1 MIYRIFL
8 ELFKSK
14 SPLREC
20 SQDHET
26 EHRSVFPIGVKA
38 PYSNPPIR
46 EWLISCPRLPL
57 GNLGRYRDIL
67 SYPPLQLISSIC
79 FLLFHKTERTPFIPN
94 PIRPPLLFP
103 LLPLRIRE
111 PCSLSP
117 LFLSRGG
124 NPAHLSSKT
133 RVKSQ
138 LQSYFIAPPLILFWR
153 KLCTIFSYKRA
164 FSCDLLISFP
174 PFSTT
179 KFRSWY
185 ESENHPALN
194 PLPFYADCRQ
204 PSDRAITL
212 CRNLIS
218 FLRSLGS
225 KFGINR
231 SSLMYYLHSKDYRY
245 SCLFDYLIFRHF
257 CH

>member
-26 EHRSVFPIGVKA
+26 DHRSVSLISVKD
-38 PYSNPPIR
+38 PSSSPTTLK
-46 EWLISCPRLPL
+46 WLIPCPRLPL
-57 GNLGRYRDIL
+57 VNFELYRDIR
-67 SYPPLQLISSIC
+67 SPPLQLISSIC
-79 FLLFHKTERTPFIPN
+79 FLLFRKTERISFIPN
-94 PIRPPLLFP
+94 PICPRLLFP
-103 LLPLRIRE
+103 LPLLRIRE

-124 NPAHLSSKT
+124 DPARSSSKT
-133 RVKSQ
+133 RMKSQ
-138 LQSYFIAPPLILFWR
+138 LHSYFITLPLILFWR

-164 FSCDLLISFP
+164 FSCDLLISSL

-179 KFRSWY
+179 RFRSWY
-185 ESENHPALN
+185 ESESHPALN
-194 PLPFYADCRQ
+194 PPTLFADYGR
-204 PSDRAITL
+204 PSDEAITL

-218 FLRSLGS
+218 FLRCLGLNS
-225 KFGINR
+225 VSITVFSCILYIVKINVIPAC
-231 SSLMYYLHSKDYRY
+231 STV
-245 SCLFDYLIFRHF
+245 
-257 CH
+257 

>member
-26 EHRSVFPIGVKA
+26 EHRSVSPIIVKD
-38 PYSNPPIR
+38 PSSSPPTL
-46 EWLISCPRLPL
+46 EWLISCLRLPL
-57 GNLGRYRDIL
+57 GNLGRYRDII
-67 SYPPLQLISSIC
+67 SSPPLQLISSIC
-79 FLLFHKTERTPFIPN
+79 FLLFHKRERTPFIPN

-103 LLPLRIRE
+103 LPLLCIRE

-124 NPAHLSSKT
+124 DTARSSSKT
-133 RVKSQ
+133 RAKSQ
-138 LQSYFIAPPLILFWR
+138 LHSYFIAPPLILFWR

-164 FSCDLLISFP
+164 FSCDLLMSSL

-179 KFRSWY
+179 RFRSWY
-185 ESENHPALN
+185 ESESHQALN
-194 PLPFYADCRQ
+194 PLPFFADYGR
-204 PSDRAITL
+204 PSDEAITL
-212 CRNLIS
+212 YRNLIS
-218 FLRSLGS
+218 FLRCLSLNS
-225 KFGINR
+225 V
-231 SSLMYYLHSKDYRY
+231 SSQFSRV
-245 SCLFDYLIFRHF
+245 FFT
-257 CH
+257 

>member
-8 ELFKSK
+8 ELFKSE

-26 EHRSVFPIGVKA
+26 KHYSVFSISVKGL
-38 PYSNPPIR
+38 SSSPPTL
-46 EWLISCPRLPL
+46 EWLIPCPRLPL
-57 GNLGRYRDIL
+57 GNFELYQDIR
-67 SYPPLQLISSIC
+67 STPLQLISSIC

-103 LLPLRIRE
+103 LPLSCIRE

-124 NPAHLSSKT
+124 DTARSSSKT

-138 LQSYFIAPPLILFWR
+138 LYSYFIIPPLFCSDVNYVWLSLINELF
-153 KLCTIFSYKRA
+153 Y
-164 FSCDLLISFP
+164 DMLISSL

-179 KFRSWY
+179 RFRSWY
-185 ESENHPALN
+185 ESESHPALN
-194 PLPFYADCRQ
+194 PLPFSPIIGD
-204 PSDRAITL
+204 
-212 CRNLIS
+212 
-218 FLRSLGS
+218 LRMKL
-225 KFGINR
+225 
-231 SSLMYYLHSKDYRY
+231 
-245 SCLFDYLIFRHF
+245 
-257 CH
+257 

>member
-26 EHRSVFPIGVKA
+26 EHRSVSPISVKD
-38 PYSNPPIR
+38 PSSSPPTL
-46 EWLISCPRLPL
+46 EWLISCPPLPL
-57 GNLGRYRDIL
+57 VNFELYRDIR
-67 SYPPLQLISSIC
+67 SPPLHLISSIC

-103 LLPLRIRE
+103 LPLSCIRE

-124 NPAHLSSKT
+124 DTARSSSKT

-138 LQSYFIAPPLILFWR
+138 LHSYFITPLLILFWR

-164 FSCDLLISFP
+164 FSCGLLISSLP
-174 PFSTT
+174 CSTT
-179 KFRSWY
+179 RFRSWY
-185 ESENHPALN
+185 ESESHPVPS
-194 PLPFYADCRQ
+194 PLPFFADYGR
-204 PSDRAITL
+204 PSDEAITL
-212 CRNLIS
+212 CWNLIS
-218 FLRSLGS
+218 FLRCLDLNSVSIIVFSCILY
-225 KFGINR
+225 KVKINVIPAL
-231 SSLMYYLHSKDYRY
+231 STV
-245 SCLFDYLIFRHF
+245 
-257 CH
+257 

>member
-26 EHRSVFPIGVKA
+26 EHRSVFPISVKA
-38 PYSNPPIR
+38 PYSNPPIQ
-46 EWLISCPRLPL
+46 EWSISCPRLPL

-67 SYPPLQLISSIC
+67 SSPLQLISSIC
-79 FLLFHKTERTPFIPN
+79 FLLFHKTERTSFIPN
-94 PIRPPLLFP
+94 LIRPPLLFP
-103 LLPLRIRE
+103 LPPLRIRE

-124 NPAHLSSKT
+124 NPAHLSLKT

-138 LQSYFIAPPLILFWR
+138 LHSYFIAPPLILFWR
-153 KLCTIFSYKRA
+153 KLCSIFSYKRA
-164 FSCDLLISFP
+164 FSCDLLISSL

-179 KFRSWY
+179 RFCSWY
-185 ESENHPALN
+185 ESESHPALN
-194 PLPFYADCRQ
+194 PLPFFADYGR
-204 PSDRAITL
+204 PSNEAITL
-212 CRNLIS
+212 YRNLIS
-218 FLRSLGS
+218 FLRCLGLNS
-225 KFGINR
+225 VSITVFSCILYIVKINVIPAC
-231 SSLMYYLHSKDYRY
+231 STV
-245 SCLFDYLIFRHF
+245 
-257 CH
+257 